1 MAQVSLPRYVTALK
15 KDHLRATRCLGRQPS
30 GAVEATLS
38 ILRDKSRGRASRDR
52 AATIL
57 VLWGCTSKSLQCI

>member
-1 MAQVSLPRYVTALK
+1 MIEVDAALLVVWAAHLLVLLMQPK
-15 KDHLRATRCLGRQPS
+15 KLA
-30 GAVEATLS
+30 LS

-57 VLWGCTSKSLQCI
+57 VLWGVYF